1 MNSESQHIN
10 DIYLKV
16 LNIFWIVLFSLS
28 FVFRMFLILIIKL
41 KSKISKKLTGWN
53 SKQAYSLITEINK
66 SKYTA

>member
-53 SKQAYSLITEINK
+53 SKQTYSLITEINK